1 MFTGIIEAQE
11 PLISRRTQSDKT
23 LFTIKR
29 PSGFTDIKVG
39 SSIACNGIC
48 LTVLSFDASSFT
60 VQVMNETVKKSTAGF
75 WKEGTWIN
83 LERALRLG
91 DRLDGH
97 WLQGHVDTT
106 ARVLSISKIK
116 DAVYLKLEL
125 PSEGK
130 LLVIPQGSIA
140 INGVSLTIAE
150 LSGSSLTVALIGHTL
165 ENTNLAKL
173 TSSDRVNLEYDVLG
187 KYILQMQGKQAITKE
202 WLFETGF

>member
-1 MFTGIIEAQE
+1 MFTGIIEALE
-11 PLISRRTQSDKT
+11 PLISRRTQADSM

-48 LTVLSFDASSFT
+48 LTVLSFDTSAFT
-60 VQVMNETVKKSTAGF
+60 VQVMNETVKKSTAGM
-75 WKEGTWIN
+75 WKEGDQIN

-97 WLQGHVDTT
+97 WLQGHIDTT
-106 ARVLSISKIK
+106 SKVLSISKIK

-125 PSEGK
+125 PSDGK
-130 LLVIPQGSIA
+130 PLVVTQGSIA

-150 LSGSSLTVALIGHTL
+150 LSSSSLSVALIGHTL

-173 TSSDRVNLEYDVLG
+173 TNSDRINLEYDVLG

-202 WLFETGF
+202 WLFEKGF

>member
-1 MFTGIIEAQE
+1 MFTGIIEALE
-11 PLISRRTQSDKT
+11 PLISRRNQADSM

-48 LTVLSFDASSFT
+48 LTVLSFDTSAFT
-60 VQVMNETVKKSTAGF
+60 VQVMNETVKKSTAGM
-75 WKEGTWIN
+75 WKEGDQIN

-97 WLQGHVDTT
+97 WLQGHIDTT
-106 ARVLSISKIK
+106 SKVLSISKIK

-125 PSEGK
+125 PSDGK
-130 LLVIPQGSIA
+130 PLVVTQGSIA

-150 LSGSSLTVALIGHTL
+150 LSSSSLSVALIGHTL

-173 TSSDRVNLEYDVLG
+173 TNSDRINLEYDVLG
-187 KYILQMQGKQAITKE
+187 KYILQMKGKQAITKE
-202 WLFETGF
+202 WLFEKGF